1 MHPAAIWRKSVEDH
15 FFFLKGNFPEVSQHT
30 FIYFSLDGTFHV
42 STTNWRGVW
51 EMESF
56 SWVALCLVKTE
67 SVFIKEKEEKEGNW
81 WTLP

>member
-1 MHPAAIWRKSVEDH
+1 
-15 FFFLKGNFPEVSQHT
+15 
-30 FIYFSLDGTFHV
+30 
-42 STTNWRGVW
+42 
-51 EMESF
+51 MESF